1 MSEDRTN
8 EPGPGEEPEKKRTK
22 RLTGRLRRRLVTL
35 PALAVLAGCAAL
47 GAGGGAVYGLLTPPQ
62 YAATAYVL
70 AVPGTGGDSASALGF
85 AQAYG
90 KVATQVAVLGDAQVE
105 AGVPVATLRSS
116 VTAETSPDA
125 PMVAITATA
134 RSRSAAA
141 DIANAVSGSLVTAA
155 GHSADAT
162 RVTLQAFSRAVA
174 PSTPATPGT
183 LLTSAVGACAGGLL
197 GALGLL
203 VRPRRARAGGPPGIP
218 AGAVPAPAQGGGAPE
233 ATDTGRAPAAAGGTR
248 AR

>member
-1 MSEDRTN
+1 MSEDRTP
-8 EPGPGEEPEKKRTK
+8 EPGPGEQPKKRAK
-22 RLTGRLRRRLVTL
+22 RFLGRLRRRLLTL
-35 PALAVLAGCAAL
+35 PALAVLAVCATL
-47 GAGGGAVYGLLTPPQ
+47 GAAGGALYGLLTPPQ

-90 KVATQVAVLGDAQVE
+90 KVATQVAVLGDAQIE

-134 RSRSAAA
+134 RSGGAAA

-162 RVTLQAFSRAVA
+162 RVTLLAFSRAVA

-203 VRPRRARAGGPPGIP
+203 VRPRRARAGDPRGVP
-218 AGAVPAPAQGGGAPE
+218 AGAVPAPTQGGGAPE
-233 ATDTGRAPAAAGGTR
+233 AADTGRATAAAGGKR